1 MDVSHICGKREIQAG
16 IGGKIEERDYSE
28 HLGVD
33 GKTILKLLLN
43 KQDGKALIV
52 FICIKMGTSGGPLW
66 AG

>member
-1 MDVSHICGKREIQAG
+1 LDVSHIRGKREIHAG

-28 HLGVD
+28 HLD
-33 GKTILKLLLN
+33 IDEKTILKLLLY
-43 KQDGKALIV
+43 KQDGKASIG